1 MRLMHKCS
9 TKRIKAMLLL
19 HVVLSI
25 FRDIKR
31 KKTQRGRDEEVE
43 VKNKERK
50 KEQQIK
56 EQQREQ

>member
-1 MRLMHKCS
+1 
-9 TKRIKAMLLL
+9 MLLL